1 MEAKKIIFSCL
12 AMMAFFT
19 GSLALFMFVAC
30 SGPAPQT
37 VNEQPATETVA
48 ESEPEFDSL
57 SLVFEPEDTEPVV
70 VTSAVTTSHT
80 TASSYASSSSS
91 ADYSLSDDD
100 YWENK
105 RKHSPNDN
113 YLLGF
118 DEDVDDVHD
127 MELYIEDY

>member
-1 MEAKKIIFSCL
+1 MEAKKILFSCL

-19 GSLALFMFVAC
+19 GALAMFMFVAC
-30 SGPAPQT
+30 SAPMPQT
-37 VNEQPATETVA
+37 SNEQPAAEMVA
-48 ESEPEFDSL
+48 ELEPEFDSL
-57 SLVFEPEDTEPVV
+57 SLVFEAEEAEHAV
-70 VTSAVTTSHT
+70 VTPDVTAPHT
-80 TASSYASSSSS
+80 TGSSYASFSDYSSSN
-91 ADYSLSDDD
+91 DEGD
-100 YWENK
+100 YWEEK